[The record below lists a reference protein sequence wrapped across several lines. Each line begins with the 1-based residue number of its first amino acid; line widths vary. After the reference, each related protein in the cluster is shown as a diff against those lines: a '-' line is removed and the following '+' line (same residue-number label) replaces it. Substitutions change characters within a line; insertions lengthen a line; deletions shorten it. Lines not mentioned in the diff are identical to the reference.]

1 MSNNGQTTGAGN
13 NIRGLICNAGAGAA
27 AGAIAATFVCP
38 LDVIKTRLQV
48 HGLPPAQKG
57 SIIVSSLKN
66 IVRTEGFRGMYRG
79 LSPTILALLPNWA
92 VYFTVYEQLKGLLR
106 SHDGCNELSTIGN
119 IIAAAGAGAA
129 TAIST
134 NPLWVVKTRLQTQG
148 MRPDVVPYKSVLSAL
163 TRISREEGMRGL
175 YSGIVPSLAGVSH
188 VAIQFPAY
196 EKIKSYMAEKD
207 KTTVDK
213 LSPGSVA
220 ISSSISKVIASVM
233 TYPHEVIRSRL
244 QEQGHAKSNGT
255 RYAGV
260 VDCTRKVFQKEG
272 IAGFYRGCATNL
284 LRTTPSAVITFTSYE
299 MIHRFLRRVIPQP
312 KDKGYPQ
319 GPSKSNELNKP
330 KPEASDINI
339 RNGTD
344 SGQSPSQSN
353 KKASS
358 IPLGNKEQLTRH

>member
-1 MSNNGQTTGAGN
+1 MSSNEQTSGASHN
-13 NIRGLICNAGAGAA
+13 ARALISNAAAGAS

-48 HGLPPAQKG
+48 HGLPPSHQG
-57 SIIVSSLKN
+57 SVIIMSLKN
-66 IVRTEGFRGMYRG
+66 IVRNEGVRGMYRG

-106 SHDGCNELSTIGN
+106 SQDGSNELTTIRN

-148 MRPDVVPYKSVLSAL
+148 MRPNVVPYKSVLSAL
-163 TRISREEGMRGL
+163 TRITREEGLRGL
-175 YSGIVPSLAGVSH
+175 YSGIMPSLAGVSH

-196 EKIKSYMAEKD
+196 ESIKSYMAKKD
-207 KTTVDK
+207 NTTVDK

-220 ISSSISKVIASVM
+220 IASSISKVLASVM

-244 QEQGHAKSNGT
+244 QEQGQAKNM
-255 RYAGV
+255 GV
-260 VDCTRKVFQKEG
+260 HYEGVIDCTKKVFHKEG
-272 IAGFYRGCATNL
+272 IPGFYRGCATNL

-299 MIHRFLRRVIPQP
+299 MIHRFLLRVIPEN
-312 KDKGYPQ
+312 KGYPQ
-319 GPSKSNELNKP
+319 SCPKPKALNKP
-330 KPEASDINI
+330 QEEGSNIIKNDSSDM
-339 RNGTD
+339 GP
-344 SGQSPSQSN
+344 SPSQSN
-353 KKASS
+353 KTGSS
-358 IPLGNKEQLTRH
+358 IPLGNK